1 MIYYSVIQINYK
13 HRKKIKYKEKFKK
26 NGLLYPF
33 TLCRR
38 ARKKKKHMIA
48 CEISMKSMIY

>member
-26 NGLLYPF
+26 MGSYTHSHCAEEPE
-33 TLCRR
+33 
-38 ARKKKKHMIA
+38 KKKHMIA